1 MNYSFGDAWSVESP
15 NITQFGVFGIDEIFS
30 VQDYQ
35 NLYKNDE
42 EEISDLTS
50 QMWSS
55 MRQSIIQKDIYSAAC
70 PHNLSV

>member
-35 NLYKNDE
+35 NLYKMMKRKF
-42 EEISDLTS
+42 LTS
-50 QMWSS
+50 QA
-55 MRQSIIQKDIYSAAC
+55 KC
-70 PHNLSV
+70 GLL